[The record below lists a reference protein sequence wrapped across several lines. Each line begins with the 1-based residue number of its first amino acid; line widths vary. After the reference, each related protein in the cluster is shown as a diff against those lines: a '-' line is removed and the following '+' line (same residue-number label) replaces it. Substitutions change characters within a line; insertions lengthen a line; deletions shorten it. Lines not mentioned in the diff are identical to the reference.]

1 MSPEEDLET
10 AIRERVTTKV
20 LADKPF
26 PGGGP
31 STDLGSH
38 LRSHLRS
45 LLELAGMAPFHRA
58 CEDAYRSGTMP
69 GIEPWRFH
77 CLDSAGCR
85 ELRKKLPAEEAGN
98 IPLML
103 NSADT
108 LIMATW
114 LPNVASAEFEL
125 DEKRLFEPTLGNMEH
140 IAAAS
145 AAIQNL
151 LLAATSRGIS
161 SYWSSGGV
169 LRTGPIYQ
177 NMGIATDEILLG
189 AIFLFPTETHDA
201 RVVGSKL
208 RDKRT
213 NAECWS
219 RQVELR

>member
-1 MSPEEDLET
+1 MSAERDLDT

-20 LADKPF
+20 LADEAF
-26 PGGGP
+26 PAKEKTP
-31 STDLGSH
+31 DLTP
-38 LRSHLRS
+38 

-58 CEDAYRSGTMP
+58 CEDPYRCDGQT

-77 CLDSAGCR
+77 CLDAPGCR
-85 ELRKKLPAEEAGN
+85 ELRNRLPAEETGN

-103 NSADT
+103 NSADA

-114 LPNVASAEFEL
+114 LPNAPSSEFEL
-125 DEKRLFEPTLGNMEH
+125 DEKQLFEPTLGNMEH

-151 LLAATSRGIS
+151 LLAATSRGIP

-169 LRTGPIYQ
+169 LRTALVYEHI
-177 NMGIATDEILLG
+177 GIASEEILLG
-189 AIFLFPTETHDA
+189 AVFLFPNETREA

-213 NAECWS
+213 QAECWS
-219 RQVELR
+219 RQVELT